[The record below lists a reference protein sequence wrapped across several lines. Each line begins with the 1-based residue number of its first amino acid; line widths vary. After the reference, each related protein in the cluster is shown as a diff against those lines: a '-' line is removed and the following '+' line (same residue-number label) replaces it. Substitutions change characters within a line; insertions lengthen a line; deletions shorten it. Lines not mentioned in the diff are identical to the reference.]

1 MFQLS
6 TGEKGRKNGETDLL
20 FDVLKVLLFS
30 GFMVGVYIARESG
43 PRIAQQR
50 KTIGLYS
57 LLTFCL
63 TALIFI
69 GLLKFTLLRD
79 VFRPEIKF
87 ALQVSLVFLW
97 QTSASLLF
105 FAAFRVA
112 DEPKQIRVRDLSRN
126 PKKKINFL
134 DLLRKG
140 QDAPIGQSLMS
151 NEAVLLPAN
160 RRIEHLCC
168 VGSSGMGKTTLMF
181 CLQASDIKSGRPV
194 IIIDPKGELK
204 DIQKFIE
211 LAKSHGKQDQ
221 DIKIFSIGHQEFSN
235 HYNPLRNGTP
245 EQIKSKLL
253 DALLLKHEF
262 YGAQAS
268 LFLGSIISALVFNKE
283 EVSLS
288 RVFELTVQKAKLHE
302 LIENIKRSKITEE
315 SERILGKLMRSSQ
328 INQKD
333 LEGLIAQLSIMNCE
347 EFYKKVNPSSGAKDL
362 DLDLQDIISKN
373 QVVYFA
379 LNKNGYGDFSDRFA
393 KLLLQDIKV
402 MSNRIQAGNITFDSS
417 FVSIYV
423 DEFGAYATPDF
434 ADFLK
439 MTRSARI
446 AVNMF
451 FQGLADLRTVSQE
464 FEEQVVQNTSFKV
477 IFRSDIQH
485 DVETWAGL
493 SGSLE
498 KTKQSRQVRDNGF
511 EQEETGMGTKS
522 NMREMRIDFDVLR
535 HLPRGKALLINK
547 SMSESKSDPQTSI
560 DLFQVWNYR
569 DEFRYSHKMNPN
581 SNASLINK
589 EADDFSK
596 KVLENIKSN
605 HSEGNL

>member
-1 MFQLS
+1 MSPTFS
-6 TGEKGRKNGETDLL
+6 SNNAKDGDYGDLA
-20 FDVLKVLLFS
+20 FNCIRVLLFS
-30 GFMVGVYIARESG
+30 GFLIGIYIVRTI
-43 PRIAQQR
+43 PNKTTNR
-50 KTIGLYS
+50 KRVIGYSALLFLTSTALFLVLMKSMTVAGSISNEILCALRFSSFFMAEMGAGAFIFGLY
-57 LLTFCL
+57 LM
-63 TALIFI
+63 
-69 GLLKFTLLRD
+69 GN
-79 VFRPEIKF
+79 
-87 ALQVSLVFLW
+87 
-97 QTSASLLF
+97 
-105 FAAFRVA
+105 
-112 DEPKQIRVRDLSRN
+112 EPKQIKVGDLSRK
-126 PKKKINFL
+126 PKKKADLLN
-134 DLLRKG
+134 LLRKSEG
-140 QDAPIGQSLMS
+140 SPIGQSLLS
-151 NEAVLLPAN
+151 DRAVLLPTN

-181 CLQASDIKSGRPV
+181 CLQASDIQAGRPV
-194 IIIDPKGELK
+194 IVIDPKGELT
-204 DIQKFIE
+204 DIQKFVN
-211 LAKSHGKQDQ
+211 LARAHGKKDE
-221 DIKIFSIGHQEFSN
+221 DIKIFSIGHQQFSN
-235 HYNPLRNGTP
+235 HYNPLKNGTP

-253 DALLLKHEF
+253 DALQLKHEF

-268 LFLGSIISALVFNKE
+268 LFLGAIISALLLNSE
-283 EVSLS
+283 DVSLS
-288 RVFELTVQKAKLHE
+288 RIFELTVQKAKLHE
-302 LIENIKRSKITEE
+302 LIENLKSREVTSE
-315 SERILGKLMRSSQ
+315 SERVLGKVMRASQ
-328 INQKD
+328 IKGKD
-333 LEGLIAQLSIMNCE
+333 LEGLIAQLSILNCE
-347 EFYKKVNPSSGAKDL
+347 EFYEKVNPAKGSKDL
-362 DLDLQDIISKN
+362 ELDLQEIISKG

-402 MSNRIQAGNITFDSS
+402 LSNRIQAGSIEFRNS
-417 FVSIYV
+417 FISVYV

-498 KTKQSRQVRDNGF
+498 KTKQSRQIRDNGF

-522 NMREMRIDFDVLR
+522 KMREMRIDFDVLR

-547 SMSESKSDPQTSI
+547 SKSESDVDPQTSI

-569 DEFRYSHKMNPN
+569 DEIKFEPQEQQQLAVKTHECKPTEFIKTALGNTKTVT
-581 SNASLINK
+581 SLF
-589 EADDFSK
+589 E
-596 KVLENIKSN
+596 
-605 HSEGNL
+605 